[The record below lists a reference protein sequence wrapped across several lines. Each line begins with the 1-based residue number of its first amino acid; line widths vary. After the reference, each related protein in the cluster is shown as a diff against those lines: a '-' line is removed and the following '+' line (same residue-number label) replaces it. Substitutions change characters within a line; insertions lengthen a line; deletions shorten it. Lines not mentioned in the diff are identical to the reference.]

1 MKYQGHPSALVV
13 EKGQCYVVC
22 AYDVG
27 QAINLDDAE
36 QRITTLKQR
45 IRIEHKRRAPHYFE
59 FHPPP
64 LRVTQE
70 ADPVTIGAHRSSTSV
85 EVVLYD
91 FGGVFVSYAI
101 PLEGPFS
108 RLLEL
113 SEALYENP
121 QLLADSR
128 RRVEHLLT
136 AISGAVEKPHLADF
150 VEDYTIFHVEA
161 MAPTEE
167 ADVFCAAHV
176 REFAQTLRSER
187 RRLSEQEVRDA
198 TSVRLSFGVDDATI
212 IDWYAALVF
221 GRDMEDVRAVLEFAT
236 VELLEMRFLDHQL
249 DDALDQAYDALS
261 KRMESRL
268 RWPGSFE
275 ADLRRIARLQVDGA
289 VLFERVTNALKLLGD
304 QYLARVYRLASQR
317 FHLAEWD
324 AGIMRKLQ
332 TLDSIYGKM
341 ADRAATRRMELLE
354 WIIIVLIAVSIVVS
368 FLPGFTGH

>member
-1 MKYQGHPSALVV
+1 MTV
-13 EKGQCYVVC
+13 EKDVDKGACLVLV
-22 AYDVG
+22 ASDVG
-27 QAINLDDAE
+27 LSINLDEAE
-36 QRITTLKQR
+36 RRIAALKQR
-45 IRIEHKRRAPHYFE
+45 GSIKHKHRAPHYFE
-59 FHPPP
+59 FRPAP
-64 LRVTQE
+64 LRVSQE
-70 ADPVTIGAHRSSTSV
+70 AEPLDLGAHHSSPSV

-91 FGGVFVSYAI
+91 FGGAFVVYTI
-101 PLEGPFS
+101 PLQGPFS

-113 SEALYENP
+113 SETLHENP
-121 QLLADSR
+121 RLLADSR
-128 RRVEHLLT
+128 DRVEHLLT
-136 AISGAVEKPHLADF
+136 AIKGTVEKAHISDY
-150 VEDYTIFHVEA
+150 VEDYAVFHVEA
-161 MAPTEE
+161 ISPPMD
-167 ADVFCAAHV
+167 ADVFCTAHSL
-176 REFAQTLRSER
+176 EIAQILRSER
-187 RRLSEQEVRDA
+187 RLLSEQESKDA
-198 TSVRLSFGVDDATI
+198 TSVRISFGADDATI

-354 WIIIVLIAVSIVVS
+354 WIIIVLITVSIVVS